1 MNKRPW
7 EGGLCVAVWG
17 LKQQLEPC
25 LGEGAGG
32 EGADLGLWVGSLRPL
47 PPLSVRILGS
57 ALLGHF
63 GPIPRSQRL
72 SGSGPALPRGCT
84 HCGAGLRVGQGASHP
99 PSEPGA
105 SGWGLQR
112 GLRMTSAQIGD
123 TRPPRAL
130 PEPGLF
136 APNAF
141 AFPDGI
147 ILAILRFSVVGGNN
161 EAGPSFLP
169 FLPGSERSIRPAAAF
184 PGAHVPPE
192 GESPGGEQGE
202 VLLPTYFSEGKINL

>member
-1 MNKRPW
+1 M
-7 EGGLCVAVWG
+7 
-17 LKQQLEPC
+17 
-25 LGEGAGG
+25 
-32 EGADLGLWVGSLRPL
+32 GSLRPL

-57 ALLGHF
+57 ALQGHF